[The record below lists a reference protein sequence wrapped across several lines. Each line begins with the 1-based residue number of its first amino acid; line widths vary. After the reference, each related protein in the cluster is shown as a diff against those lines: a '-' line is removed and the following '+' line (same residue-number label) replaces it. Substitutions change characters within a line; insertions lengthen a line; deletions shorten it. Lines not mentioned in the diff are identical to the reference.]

1 MLLNK
6 VFWFLVPF
14 IPTWHWF
21 MPKATD
27 YFWHIERLPQL
38 FAYFANFSVEG
49 VSGEA
54 KQQQLLLKFTTQK
67 SSYLL
72 HFNADRKEIH
82 GVGCLYFLLTKNGSE
97 YGYFCYSF
105 SLLIGKSMT
114 CLTEL
119 YHVSIM
125 ISILIIF
132 YNLPQCLM
140 KIKSRSW

>member
-1 MLLNK
+1 MVERGLKKNK
-6 VFWFLVPF
+6 KYWNWGKFNNFILAFLDTLVLKGIVVDFLVKCCLTKF
-14 IPTWHWF
+14 FDFWSLLSPTWHWF

-82 GVGCLYFLLTKNGSE
+82 GVGCPYFLLSKMVLN
-97 YGYFCYSF
+97 
-105 SLLIGKSMT
+105 I
-114 CLTEL
+114 
-119 YHVSIM
+119 
-125 ISILIIF
+125 
-132 YNLPQCLM
+132 
-140 KIKSRSW
+140 